1 MSWERTRSQP
11 CIGRPRISIG
21 RAFVVATSSSDMAG
35 STRTITPPC
44 PLAATAMLPPIRK
57 ASPPNICFSVSSC
70 SPATSSRIRSAS
82 ASSYA
87 MVAIV
92 HKAGYRPIATT
103 RPMIVATCPPRPKGD
118 HAMADKPPIDLYI
131 AAYSDPD
138 AARAD
143 WDGLKQLARDRVITV
158 DAMVLVRRDAD
169 GKIDVEDNGHEVA
182 VVGGGIGAGAGAL
195 LDHHL
200 KSEIKA
206 DVEDSLPPNSSGIVA
221 VFEERWV
228 TEIEKQLRNA
238 AKVEKH
244 QVDADSVES
253 VKAEAAKSG
262 S

>member
-1 MSWERTRSQP
+1 
-11 CIGRPRISIG
+11 
-21 RAFVVATSSSDMAG
+21 
-35 STRTITPPC
+35 
-44 PLAATAMLPPIRK
+44 
-57 ASPPNICFSVSSC
+57 
-70 SPATSSRIRSAS
+70 
-82 ASSYA
+82 
-87 MVAIV
+87 
-92 HKAGYRPIATT
+92 
-103 RPMIVATCPPRPKGD
+103 
-118 HAMADKPPIDLYI
+118 MADKPPIDLYI

-169 GKIDVEDNGHEVA
+169 GKIDVEDNGHEVGVGATLGVVGGAIIGLIFPPSLLASA

-244 QVDADSVES
+244 QVDPDSVES